1 MKGKV
6 TIFSVIL
13 LCILFLA
20 KEADAQKKGENWQK
34 AFEEQL
40 PQFGHRNWILV
51 VDKAFPMLNAAGL
64 TTIYTNENLM
74 SVLAYTMIQINR
86 SSHVK
91 PIIYTDKEL
100 KYITPDLVLGIED
113 YRNSLLNQL
122 EKEEPMVMLHDSI
135 FVKIDQA
142 AKQFKVLVL
151 KTNETIPYSSVFI
164 YLDCKYWNSSK
175 ENQLRKDLFNNKNH

>member
-20 KEADAQKKGENWQK
+20 KEADAQKQGENWQK

-64 TTIYTNENLM
+64 TTIYTNETLMNLHSQKAM
-74 SVLAYTMIQINR
+74 YKSMRVPHG
-86 SSHVK
+86 S
-91 PIIYTDKEL
+91 
-100 KYITPDLVLGIED
+100 
-113 YRNSLLNQL
+113 
-122 EKEEPMVMLHDSI
+122 
-135 FVKIDQA
+135 KI
-142 AKQFKVLVL
+142 KIL
-151 KTNETIPYSSVFI
+151 IS
-164 YLDCKYWNSSK
+164 
-175 ENQLRKDLFNNKNH
+175 